1 MTSRQP
7 IATLAAAISE
17 LSAIRDRVTAE
28 RKGAEARFDVLS
40 APTVAEAMADP
51 EALAAHHLARCAAGL
66 TTAEA
71 AEDAIEEAIGRLE
84 AELLASPAAN
94 LSDLTEKVRVLERL
108 AAGGGIIEQP
118 DFAGLFADIHR
129 LTAMQVV
136 GCRKKL

>member
-1 MTSRQP
+1 MTTATP
-7 IATLAAAISE
+7 IATLAGAISE

-84 AELLASPAAN
+84 AELLALPSAS
-94 LSDLTEKVRVLERL
+94 LSDLAEKVRTLERL
-108 AAGGGIIEQP
+108 AAAGGIIEP
-118 DFAGLFADIHR
+118 ADLAALFADVHR
-129 LTAMQVV
+129 LAEPP
-136 GCRKKL
+136 